1 MRQKPPRQPF
11 PAASDQAGVEE
22 RALYIIQLLYIK
34 VKSFCFFKEIR
45 RINVRRRVSRPGEDI
60 SLDND
65 RAFFYT

>member
-1 MRQKPPRQPF
+1 MGFFRDKGFFGKTGAQNG
-11 PAASDQAGVEE
+11 AEE
-22 RALYIIQLLYIK
+22 DSIA
-34 VKSFCFFKEIR
+34 KEIR